1 MKNKKILINILVVII
16 CVAIC
21 VGCYFLYNSLTKGN
35 SETVKQAADEKI
47 STDPL
52 FTEEDYPVVD
62 GSTATIP
69 LAEAFEAN
77 FKAKDINDVNITHSK
92 THNAYVK
99 LINDEVDLI
108 LVTEPSEDELELAKQ
123 NGVELEVVKVVNE
136 GFVFFINSKNPVK
149 SLTLEEIQKIYAGEI
164 TNWKDVGGNDEEI
177 LAYQRPVNS
186 GSQTGML
193 SLVMKDKEIAE
204 APVENIASGMQDI
217 IDVVSDYENSAGS
230 IGYSY
235 YYYANTM
242 YLSDNIRL
250 LSVNGVDPNNET
262 IKEGEY
268 PIQTAYYIVIRKDE
282 PEDSNT
288 RKLMEAMLSTR
299 GQLAAENAGYVP
311 LGKGE

>member
-1 MKNKKILINILVVII
+1 MEKKKILINILVVIL
-16 CVAIC
+16 CAAMA
-21 VGCYFLYNSLTKGN
+21 VGCVFLYNYLTKEN
-35 SETVKQAADEKI
+35 TQTANKEVEEI

-77 FKAKDINDVNITHSK
+77 FKGKSIEEVDITHSK

-108 LVTEPSEDELELAKQ
+108 LVTYPSEDELKLAEE
-123 NGVELEVVKVVNE
+123 NGVELEVIKVVNE
-136 GFVFFINSKNPVK
+136 AFVFFINSNNSIKD
-149 SLTLEEIQKIYAGEI
+149 LTFEQIQGIYAGEI
-164 TNWKDVGGNDEEI
+164 TNWNQVGGKDEAI
-177 LAYQRPVNS
+177 IAYQRPVNS

-193 SLVMKDKEIAE
+193 NLVMKDKKIVE
-204 APVENIASGMQDI
+204 APKENIAMDMTDI
-217 IDVVSDYENSAGS
+217 IDVVSDYENNSGA

-242 YLSDNIRL
+242 YLSDDISL
-250 LSVNGVDPNNET
+250 LSVNGVEPNNDT
-262 IKEGEY
+262 IKAGEY

-282 PEDSNT
+282 PENSKT
-288 RKLMEAMLSTR
+288 RELVEAMLSTR